1 MRDGGGITPDIK
13 GEYPE
18 GNRLVYNIVR
28 DGWSFDFANKYAAH
42 HPEGVPAE
50 EFEVTDTIFSEFK
63 KFIDPEKF
71 KYDRACEMVLDQLE
85 KSAKTEGY
93 LNDSVQARIDGLRSL
108 LQHDLEHDLNL
119 NRALIA
125 SYLGPEMVMRW
136 HGTRGSIIQ
145 TLKTDQDVD
154 SAANV
159 LHDQARYRR
168 ILGKK

>member
-1 MRDGGGITPDIK
+1 
-13 GEYPE
+13 
-18 GNRLVYNIVR
+18 
-28 DGWSFDFANKYAAH
+28 
-42 HPEGVPAE
+42 
-50 EFEVTDTIFSEFK
+50 
-63 KFIDPEKF
+63 
-71 KYDRACEMVLDQLE
+71 MVLDQLE

-93 LNDSVQARIDGLRSL
+93 LNDSVQTRIDGLRSL

-136 HGTRGSIIQ
+136 HGTQGSIIH